1 MTAVTSCEKALLLFL
16 LSFLLF
22 LTALIP
28 LQVYKWAVDRFTPEN
43 VNVDNTRSASNL
55 AVFVT
60 AGTLKVAIA
69 FYHDKASGSF
79 QTKSPVY
86 EWRTNSF
93 SLLQEI
99 DTNGPVGVE
108 HFEHSGQ
115 SYLVFANSK
124 STVDIYRWNSNRF
137 DTAAVQSISIQNV
150 QSAKPYV
157 MQGNGKCI
165 RESFEHICL
174 YSCKGC
180 CVATSL
186 HNVRVAGKV
195 VIGLLVTVVDELL
208 SSLLWNCKGYCLA
221 RSSLRYHTQVAGRKM
236 VNFNGKQNCLVLIS
250 Y

>member
-1 MTAVTSCEKALLLFL
+1 MRNGCFRRLP
-16 LSFLLF
+16 SFLLF
-22 LTALIP
+22 LIALFP

-43 VNVDNTRSASNL
+43 VNIDNTRSASNL

-99 DTNGPVGVE
+99 DTSGPVGVE

-165 RESFEHICL
+165 RESFEQICL
-174 YSCKGC
+174 YSL
-180 CVATSL
+180 S
-186 HNVRVAGKV
+186 
-195 VIGLLVTVVDELL
+195 GLLDR
-208 SSLLWNCKGYCLA
+208 LWSA
-221 RSSLRYHTQVAGRKM
+221 RL
-236 VNFNGKQNCLVLIS
+236 
-250 Y
+250 